1 MTADLHG
8 GDTIIGVPTLAA
20 ITTAIDDQ
28 LELVA
33 DLSTSYVETAAEHHN
48 EVALYGDSWP
58 GAATQISD
66 AGSALRRAEETLWDL
81 LTTRDALYPYH
92 GPIYTAPD
100 THEEE
105 PF

>member
-1 MTADLHG
+1 MTANLQG
-8 GDTIIGVPTLAA
+8 GDTINGVPTLGA
-20 ITTAIDDQ
+20 ITTAIDAQ

-58 GAATQISD
+58 GAAIQIRQLSETLHD
-66 AGSALRRAEETLWDL
+66 AQHTLWDL
-81 LTTRDALYPYH
+81 LTTRDALYPFI
-92 GPIYTAPD
+92 GPIYTAHD

>member
-8 GDTIIGVPTLAA
+8 GDTITGVPTLGA
-20 ITTAIDDQ
+20 ITTAIDAQ
-28 LELVA
+28 LERVA
-33 DLSTSYVETAAEHHN
+33 DLATSYVETAAEHHN

-58 GAATQISD
+58 GAAAQIS
-66 AGSALRRAEETLWDL
+66 ANGAALRRAEETLWDL

-100 THEEE
+100 TDEE

>member
-1 MTADLHG
+1 MTADLQG
-8 GDTIIGVPTLAA
+8 GDTITGVPTLGA
-20 ITTAIDDQ
+20 ITTAIDAQ

-58 GAATQISD
+58 GAVAQIRD
-66 AGSALRRAEETLWDL
+66 AGAALRRAEETLWDL
-81 LTTRDALYPYH
+81 LTTRDALYPFI
-92 GPIYTAPD
+92 GPIYTAHD

>member
-1 MTADLHG
+1 MTADVHG
-8 GDTIIGVPTLAA
+8 GDTIIGVPTLGA
-20 ITTAIDDQ
+20 ITTAIAAQ

-33 DLSTSYVETAAEHHN
+33 DLGTCYVEIAAEHHN

-81 LTTRDALYPYH
+81 LTTRDALYPYI
-92 GPIYTAPD
+92 GPTYTAHD
-100 THEEE
+100 TEDE